1 MVSYLLDG
9 DDDRPKS
16 IVNAIHDLGIPPQ
29 YVQAV
34 YEPSKMQEEMILATM
49 MYPDHRVYVETYH
62 FTTPNTIPTDRLYDA
77 VHALARRHAVLRSI
91 YCWNDNADHMES
103 SLTSIAVL
111 DADYVGRQ
119 ARLFWEYSSSDSR
132 FRPAPV
138 RFHIVGYRKDIAEER
153 WQGEMPWKISV
164 VHLPHGQ
171 GSILSLSY
179 HHALMDGTTACR
191 FLHSIHK
198 ELTSPGSATTESN
211 FFVTRKELE
220 SRSSPQVQLELHKKL
235 SPTKPNLRALGGS
248 VSRARAGQGELT
260 RSVRTDIPLR
270 AGSAAVPAWMARL
283 ALAITLC
290 TLQGTKETVF
300 QEITS
305 GRGVMS
311 EELQRTFGL
320 MIVPQIR
327 WVNFASNPSLSQVSK
342 YLRSSND
349 INHAFSMGQ
358 LRSLFPGLT
367 RHLEV
372 CFTCQTDDS
381 YPYNGVGDWEWSG
394 REIKYDIPIT
404 VELLP
409 PKQGTFDISTV
420 YDREKFTAETIQTLH
435 ELFCASLDWVQD
447 YRAQLEDYDL
457 AHAVDCIRAGNKT
470 LDSYIGS
477 TSTDVFETQEEYWTR
492 ELGSSKPAEFHCD
505 RSRPEIPSGKMGVLE
520 TQVKGALHHALQ
532 HFSKNF
538 QTTPFISLLAA
549 FRAAHYRMTGTD
561 DATIGAFG
569 PFSNVQCMRVHVEE
583 ESTFAQLVK
592 HIKSKVAAALAHE
605 EVPLETIV
613 PRLQP
618 AVVKCHNPLIQT
630 LFAVHTAGFDDNPL
644 KVIHAGNENAKYAT
658 NFDIEVHL
666 YQSNEGLEGEIVYA
680 ADLFHP
686 RTIET
691 VNSVFLEILER
702 GMDSSGTRIEDIALS
717 NGHSSLYDMGLMKP
731 HRTDYPRDSTIIDVF
746 SEQVVKNPH
755 AVAVKDASGQ
765 LTYSELDQR
774 SDELA
779 RWFHSRGYAPETFIA
794 VLAQRS
800 CQTIISFFG
809 ILKANLAY
817 LPLDLKFPAERV
829 KTILSSVEGPILVLT
844 GQDVQCPDIALE
856 NLELV
861 SIQHALDAGSRMGS
875 FDIAANRPTAHSL
888 AEVIYTSGSTGR
900 PKGVLVEHR
909 CIVSCVKNSN
919 IVREQVLSSSFAHIS
934 SIAFDSSTW
943 EIYGPLLN
951 GGRVVCIDQMSALNY
966 GVIQDIFSR
975 EKIRSAFITPALLK
989 QYLVEAPSALAE
1001 LHTLCVGGERSDP
1014 DDMYKAL
1021 SLVQDEVIHVYG
1033 PTENTIYSTAYPLR
1047 KGAVRDEY
1055 SKYTS
1060 DRGVPIGRAAR
1071 NSGAYIVDRQKR
1083 IVPLGVMGELVVVGD
1098 GLARGYT
1105 DPVKTRENFVMIE
1118 INGEQVRA
1126 YCTGDRVR
1134 YRPADGQIE
1143 YCGRMDYQIK
1153 IRGFRVELG
1162 EIEHAL
1168 LSSGLVDEAAVIMRK
1183 PEGQEAQ
1190 LLGFVTEKNVVD
1202 VSHHKCA
1209 NGEREQEQE
1218 EGWKEIFTSTTYNT
1232 AIETHQ
1238 AGSDFTGWKSMYDG
1252 KDIDKTDMN
1261 EWLDDT
1267 MATIRNGL
1275 PSGNVLEIGTGS
1287 GMILFNLTEGL
1298 ERYVGLDPVPSIVD
1312 FVQNAVAQIVPELA
1326 DRIEVHVGMATDLD
1340 KLEGTRIQP
1349 DLVVVNS
1356 VAQYFPSADYTL
1368 QVLQGL
1374 LGASKSKTICFGD
1387 MRSWALYD
1395 QFQVTKAL
1403 YNEGNKASK
1412 SAMRQSIEE
1421 SMGNETEFL
1430 ADPAFFTSLSDRFPG
1445 LIRHVE
1451 IIPKRMRATNE
1462 LSCYRF
1468 AAVIHTVHQHRH
1480 LPVHEVGKDQ
1490 WIDFAL
1496 NGLTHGALRDI
1507 LRNSPNTSVVA
1518 IANIPHSKTILERH
1532 IANSMSSYDDIADSD
1547 SEWISLL
1554 RQEANKCPSLSA
1566 LELVELG
1573 RQTGFRVEVSWA
1585 RQFSQKG
1592 GLDAVFHDIQPAHG
1606 MERTM
1611 FRFPT
1616 DHESRPSHGFTSSPM
1631 EKKCSP
1637 NLDKVLRA
1645 TLQRQLPSYM
1655 VPAVIKVLDEL
1666 PINNCGKVDRRA
1678 LSDMADAGQVE
1689 PVKDD
1694 TGYVAARNEWE
1705 RAICEEFT
1713 NVLGTRVGIEHN
1725 FFDLGGHSLLATR
1738 ATSKIVRR
1746 LACTINVKD
1755 LFDCPTPEAL
1765 ARRICSND
1773 NSLLHDD
1780 DGEDGPSHDDIPQ
1793 QLEVVGWR
1801 EVAKAVGLSTEDVV
1815 DVMPC
1820 TPFQEGVLST
1830 DMALEGASVY
1840 RSKLKIEFSADLN
1853 VDTLQSAWRATV
1865 EQEDMLRTAFLP
1877 VTKPLRQNGI
1887 CGSAFLQAIF
1897 NINSPEVRRASSLHG
1912 VTSSTTV
1919 DLGIGHIPVSFGIIE
1934 GQSSEEWSLELTIH
1948 HALQDGSYICFVLD
1962 RLSRN
1967 YHQASNGKHAEV
1979 FEQQRHIPFSTFVR
1993 DLQDTDPHENSSF
2006 WKTYLHGAPV
2016 VTWPVASGLS
2026 GPLESNRMPEI
2037 KKVEWKNNARN
2048 ISKKLHNT
2056 AAGIARAAVA
2066 LTIATH
2072 SDSDDVVLGEVS
2084 SGRSHD
2090 GFIAGPC
2097 IATHPVRI
2105 QLSDSNNKRISLE
2118 KLLTRARNSY
2128 LDTIPYQQS
2137 GLLPIRKVTQNP
2149 EISPFQV
2156 LFVCQQLDK
2165 KSDSLFKFTPV
2176 IGSSGQLDFP
2186 LIFEVACNDTTGHL
2200 EIQCVFDPVLV
2211 PSTDVGW
2218 ILQHAVGAL
2227 DMMADGV
2234 TSGLGIESKLPTTR
2248 KEQEVLQE
2256 FANGWGDAEGM
2267 NTVDEII
2274 HQRAIKMPE
2283 RIALQ
2288 FENKEYL
2295 TYWQLDTMST
2305 RIATGIRRLLD
2316 GQVTHSSSQP
2326 LIPIF
2331 FKKSVN
2337 MVVSILAVLKAGA
2350 AFVPLNV
2357 DNPVKRLEAIFAATK
2372 PKVLI
2377 WDGIHG
2383 GEKLNTLS
2391 NSTGAYLYT
2400 RNDLEQISESLHNLR
2415 PSSLDALAYI
2425 VFTSGSTGTPKGV
2438 LVEHRSLAAF
2448 ALSNEGSNDCSWTSN
2463 RLAWL
2468 EYTFDAAIGDIFST
2482 LCKGGRLSLVGRENL
2497 FSRLTGWLDD
2507 LYITHLALTPTM
2519 GTLLTKDLHDS
2530 QRLAFLNTMIFGGE
2544 PFQPNFLRHAP
2555 KDLTIWN
2562 GYGPSETTIEVSACL
2577 LQERG
2582 VNTSGEPAFVP
2593 IGKPTRGCQIH
2604 ILRPGTDE
2612 QVHVGGVGEMC
2623 ISGPQ
2628 LARGY
2633 IGHSGSSSNPFQQHG
2648 KNRIY
2653 RTGDLGRLHGDGL
2666 LEYLGRIDSQV
2677 KLRGLRIDLHELSSV
2692 ALSHPL
2698 INACAVTKVDRN
2710 GRETLIAFVET
2721 DQEASF
2727 NEIPFAKVVRN
2738 HIAQHVPSYMIPDHY
2753 CIQTD
2758 PLPRTASGK
2767 MDMKAIRQMGEE
2779 KYGSCIE
2786 SARNKPDILICA
2798 EPGTLEAKISSLW
2811 SQALGVEDD
2820 LDITT
2825 PFVHMGGDSLS
2836 AIILLALLRQN
2847 DIHLSMK
2854 DLSQSSTIQMQA
2866 ARIRDTKTS
2875 NDEGVPDHLHV
2886 HRRQHSKGTIVLI
2899 HPFLAQSTILEPLV
2913 PLLDDRLDVIL
2924 IDDPFFGKPECP
2936 RTITEW
2942 AHSYLNDIK
2951 TLVDPIEPVYLAGYS
2966 IGGQIAFE
2974 MALLWED
2981 SYKRQPDSVILL
2993 DPGSYGPESPSM
3005 DDSHQ
3010 REAAIRNSL
3019 GMLGLEAENLTL
3031 FEQHYDRLATT
3042 VRKTRKPPLYQGLCL
3057 YLTLPERLQDGIA
3070 EWWQSR
3076 CVDLS
3081 THIVP
3086 CDNHF
3091 KLLNED
3097 HIHLVSHFINTHCQM
3112 SMSSSP
3118 SVSPSEQGSS
3128 SSETSVEKFDKE
3140 VDYLALCAQGGKL
3153 AEKSSLEAF

>member
-9 DDDRPKS
+9 DDARPKS
-16 IVNAIHDLGIPPQ
+16 IITAVHDVGIPPK

-34 YEPSKMQEEMILATM
+34 YEPSQMQEEMILITM
-49 MYPDHRVYVETYH
+49 MYPDHRAYVEAYH

-77 VHALARRHAVLRSI
+77 VHTLARRHAVLRSI
-91 YCWNDNADHMES
+91 YCWNDTVDHIQS
-103 SLTSIAVL
+103 SLACIAVL

-119 ARLFWEYSSSDSR
+119 ARLVWEYSSSDPG
-132 FRPAPV
+132 FRPGPA
-138 RFHIVGYRKDIAEER
+138 RFHIVGYKKDTTEEQWR
-153 WQGEMPWKISV
+153 GEMPWKISV

-171 GSILSLSY
+171 GSILTLSF

-191 FLHSIHK
+191 FLHSIHE
-198 ELTSPGSATTESN
+198 ELGSPGSTITESN
-211 FFVTRKELE
+211 FFVARKELE
-220 SRSSPQVQLELHKKL
+220 SRRSPQVQLELREKFSAAKPKL
-235 SPTKPNLRALGGS
+235 ASFGES
-248 VSRARAGQGELT
+248 VPGAQAGQGELT
-260 RSVRTDIPLR
+260 RTVRTDIPIR
-270 AGSAAVPAWMARL
+270 AGSAAIPAWMARL
-283 ALAITLC
+283 ALAMTLC
-290 TLQGTKETVF
+290 AFQGTKETVF
-300 QEITS
+300 HEITS
-305 GRGVMS
+305 GRGLMS
-311 EELQRTFGL
+311 PALQKTFGL

-327 WVNFASNPSLSQVSK
+327 WVNFTSNPSLLRVSQF
-342 YLRSSND
+342 LRSSND
-349 INHAFSMGQ
+349 PNHAFSTGQ
-358 LRSLFPGLT
+358 LRSLFPDLT

-372 CFTCQTDDS
+372 CLTCHTDQS
-381 YPYNGVGDWEWSG
+381 YPYNGVGDWTWSG
-394 REIKYDIPIT
+394 REINWDIPLT
-404 VELLP
+404 FELLP
-409 PKQGTFDISTV
+409 PREGAFDVSIL
-420 YDREKFTAETIQTLH
+420 YDRQKFRIETIQVMQ
-435 ELFCASLDWVQD
+435 ELFCASLGWVQD
-447 YRAQLEDYDL
+447 MRAQLQDYDL
-457 AHAVDCIRAGNKT
+457 AHALDGIRAGNKT

-477 TSTDVFETQEEYWTR
+477 IQAQVPTQVSEETHEEYWAR
-492 ELGSSKPAEFHCD
+492 ELENSKPAEFIYD
-505 RSRPEIPSGKMGVLE
+505 KSRPDVPSGKADVLKM
-520 TQVKGALHHALQ
+520 QIKGALYRALRE
-532 HFSKNF
+532 FSKQS
-538 QTTPFISLLAA
+538 QTTPFIALLAA

-561 DATIGAFG
+561 DATIGTLG
-569 PFSNVQCMRVHVEE
+569 PFANMQCLRIHVEGE
-583 ESTFAQLVK
+583 GTFAQLVE
-592 HIKSKVAAALAHE
+592 HIKNKLAATVTHE
-605 EVPLETIV
+605 EVPFETMV
-613 PRLQP
+613 SKLQ
-618 AVVKCHNPLIQT
+618 AAGIKSQTPLIQT
-630 LFAVHTAGFDDNPL
+630 IFAVHPKRLEKVNGAYAATFDME
-644 KVIHAGNENAKYAT
+644 A
-658 NFDIEVHL
+658 HL
-666 YQSNEGLEGEIVYA
+666 YQDNEGLEGEILYSTDV
-680 ADLFHP
+680 FHP
-686 RTIET
+686 RTIKT
-691 VNSVFLEILER
+691 VISVFLEILER
-702 GMDSSGTRIEDIALS
+702 GLSSPGTQIEDIALS
-717 NGHSSLYDMGLMKP
+717 NGQSSLHDMGLMKP
-731 HRTDYPRDSTIIDVF
+731 HRTDYPRDSSIIDVF
-746 SEQVVKNPH
+746 SQQVAKSAH
-755 AVAVKDASGQ
+755 AVAVKDASGE
-765 LTYSELDQR
+765 LTYSELDQK

-779 RWFHSRGYAPETFIA
+779 RWFHGRGYAPETFIA

-800 CQTIISFFG
+800 CQTIVAFLG

-829 KTILSSVEGPILVLT
+829 NAILSSVEGPILVLT
-844 GQDVQCPDIALE
+844 GQDVQPPELALE
-856 NLELV
+856 NLEFV
-861 SIQHALDAGSRMGS
+861 PIQHALDAGSRMEC
-875 FDIAANRPTAHSL
+875 FNTAANRPTAHSL
-888 AEVIYTSGSTGR
+888 AEVIFTSGSTGR
-900 PKGVLVEHR
+900 PKGVLIEHR
-909 CIVSCVKNSN
+909 GIISCVKNSN
-919 IVREQVLSSSFAHIS
+919 VVREQVLSGSFSHIS

-943 EIYGPLLN
+943 EIYAPLLN
-951 GGRVVCIDQMSALNY
+951 GGRLVCIDQMSALDY
-966 GVIQDIFSR
+966 GAIQDIFSR

-989 QYLVEAPSALAE
+989 QYLAEAPSALAE
-1001 LHTLCVGGERSDP
+1001 LHTLCAGGDKSDP
-1014 DDMYKAL
+1014 EDMYKAL

-1033 PTENTIYSTAYPLR
+1033 PTENTIYSTSYPLR

-1055 SKYTS
+1055 SNYTG
-1060 DRGVPIGRAAR
+1060 DRGVPIGRAVR
-1071 NSGAYIVDRQKR
+1071 NSGAYIVDRQR
-1083 IVPLGVMGELVVVGD
+1083 RTVPLGVMGELVVTGD

-1105 DPVKTRENFVMIE
+1105 DPIKTRENFIMIE

-1134 YRPADGQIE
+1134 CRPADGQIE

-1168 LSSGLVDEAAVIMRK
+1168 LGSGLLDEAAVIMRK

-1190 LLGFVTEKNVVD
+1190 LLSFVTEKKDVVD
-1202 VSHHKCA
+1202 AS
-1209 NGEREQEQE
+1209 NGEGIEGEQEQE

-1232 AIETHQ
+1232 AIDTHQ
-1238 AGSDFTGWKSMYDG
+1238 AGRDFTGWNSMYDG
-1252 KDIDKTDMN
+1252 KDIDKGDMN

-1275 PSGNVLEIGTGS
+1275 PFGNVLEIGTGS

-1312 FVQNAVAQIVPELA
+1312 FVQKAVAQTVPDLK

-1340 KLEGTRIQP
+1340 KLKGTSIQP
-1349 DLVVVNS
+1349 DMVVVNS

-1374 LGASKSKTICFGD
+1374 LGASKSKTIYFGD

-1403 YNEGNKASK
+1403 YNVHDNASK
-1412 SAMRQSIEE
+1412 SSIRQSIAE
-1421 SMGNETEFL
+1421 SANNETEFL
-1430 ADPAFFTSLSDRFPG
+1430 ADPAFFTSLPDRFPG

-1480 LPVHEVGKDQ
+1480 LPVHEVEKDQ

-1496 NGLTHGALRDI
+1496 NGLTRQALRDI
-1507 LRNSPNTSVVA
+1507 LQHSSDTSVVA
-1518 IANIPHSKTILERH
+1518 VANIPYSKTILERH
-1532 IANSMSSYDDIADSD
+1532 VADALSSDDDIDPD
-1547 SEWISLL
+1547 WISVL
-1554 RQEANKCPSLSA
+1554 RQKANQCPSLSA
-1566 LELVELG
+1566 FELVELG

-1592 GLDAVFHDIQPAHG
+1592 GLDAIFHNIQPAHG

-1616 DHESRPSHGFTSSPM
+1616 DYEGRPSHGFTSTPM
-1631 EKKCSP
+1631 LKKSGP
-1637 NLDKVLRA
+1637 GLDKILRA
-1645 TLQRQLPSYM
+1645 TLQKQLPSYM

-1666 PINNCGKVDRRA
+1666 PINNSGKVDRRA
-1678 LSDMADAGQVE
+1678 LSDMADASHME
-1689 PVKDD
+1689 PVEAE
-1694 TGYVAARNEWE
+1694 TGYVAPRNDWE

-1713 NVLGTRVGIEHN
+1713 NVLGAQVGIEHN

-1746 LACTINVKD
+1746 LACAITVKD

-1765 ARRICSND
+1765 VRRICSND
-1773 NSLLHDD
+1773 DGPLHED
-1780 DGEDGPSHDDIPQ
+1780 DGEDGLSQDDIPQ
-1793 QLEVVGWR
+1793 ELEVVGWH
-1801 EVAKAVGLSTEDVV
+1801 EAVQAVGLSTKDVV

-1840 RSKLKIEFSADLN
+1840 RSKMKIEFNADLDLN
-1853 VDTLQSAWRATV
+1853 VNTLQSAWRATV

-1877 VTKPLRQNGI
+1877 VTKPLGQNGI
-1887 CGSAFLQAIF
+1887 CGSAFLQAIL
-1897 NINSPEVRRASSLHG
+1897 NNDSPEVRRASSLHRIA
-1912 VTSSTTV
+1912 SSTTV
-1919 DLGIGHIPVSFGIIE
+1919 DLGVGHIPVSFGIIE

-1948 HALQDGSYICFVLD
+1948 HALQDGSYISSVLD

-1967 YHQASNGKHAEV
+1967 YHQASNGKHAEIS
-1979 FEQQRHIPFSTFVR
+1979 EQQHHIPFSTFVR
-1993 DLQDTDPHENSSF
+1993 DLQNTDPQNNSSF
-2006 WKTYLHGAPV
+2006 WKTYLRGAPG
-2016 VTWPVASGLS
+2016 VTWPVAGGLN
-2026 GPLESNRMPEI
+2026 GPLESNRLPEI
-2037 KKVEWKNNARN
+2037 KKVEWKNNART
-2048 ISKKLHNT
+2048 ISKELHNT
-2056 AAGIARAAVA
+2056 PAGIARAAVA

-2084 SGRSHD
+2084 SGRAHD

-2105 QLSDSNNKRISLE
+2105 QLSDNTNRRISLE
-2118 KLLTRARNSY
+2118 KLLARARNSY

-2149 EISPFQV
+2149 DISPFQV
-2156 LFVCQQLDK
+2156 LFVSQQLEK
-2165 KSDSLFKFTPV
+2165 RTDSLFNFTPV
-2176 IGSSGQLDFP
+2176 IDSSGQLDFP
-2186 LIFEVACNDTTGHL
+2186 LVFEVACNDTTGHL
-2200 EIQCVFDPVLV
+2200 EIQCVFDPALV
-2211 PSTDVGW
+2211 PSTDVDW
-2218 ILQHAVGAL
+2218 ILQHVVGAL
-2227 DMMADGV
+2227 DMVADGV
-2234 TSGLGIESKLPTTR
+2234 TSGLGLESRLPTTP
-2248 KEQEVLQE
+2248 KEQETLQD

-2274 HQRAIKMPE
+2274 HQRASKMPE

-2288 FENKEYL
+2288 FEGKEYL
-2295 TYWQLDTMST
+2295 TYRQLDTMST
-2305 RIATGIRRLLD
+2305 RMATGIRRLLD

-2331 FKKSVN
+2331 FKKSIN

-2350 AFVPLNV
+2350 AFIPLNI
-2357 DNPVKRLEAIFAATK
+2357 DDPVKRLEAIFAATK
-2372 PKVLI
+2372 PRVLI

-2383 GEKLNTLS
+2383 NEKLEALS
-2391 NSTGAYLYT
+2391 HSTGASLHT
-2400 RNDLEQISESLHNLR
+2400 RKELEQISEPVYKPKR
-2415 PSSLDALAYI
+2415 SSLDALAYV

-2448 ALSNEGSNDCSWTSN
+2448 TLSDEGSNDCPWTSN

-2468 EYTFDAAIGDIFST
+2468 EYTFDAAIGDIFAT

-2507 LYITHLALTPTM
+2507 LCITHLALTPTM
-2519 GTLLTKDLHDS
+2519 GTLLTNDLHDGE
-2530 QRLAFLNTMIFGGE
+2530 RLAFLNTMIFGGE
-2544 PFQPNFLRHAP
+2544 PFQPSFLRHAP
-2555 KDLTIWN
+2555 KELTIWN

-2577 LQERG
+2577 LQQRG
-2582 VNTSGEPAFVP
+2582 VSAAGEPAFVP

-2604 ILRPGTDE
+2604 IVRPGTDE
-2612 QVHVGGVGEMC
+2612 QVHVGAVGEIC

-2633 IGHSGSSSNPFQQHG
+2633 IGHSESLSNPFQQRG
-2648 KNRIY
+2648 ENRIY

-2692 ALSHPL
+2692 AQSHPL

-2710 GRETLIAFVET
+2710 GRETLIAFVEA
-2721 DQEASF
+2721 DREASF
-2727 NEIPFAKVVRN
+2727 NESPFAKVVRN

-2767 MDMKAIRQMGEE
+2767 MDMKAIRKMGEE

-2786 SARNKPDILICA
+2786 NARNEPDILIHA
-2798 EPGTLEAKISSLW
+2798 QPGTLEAKISSLW
-2811 SQALGVEDD
+2811 SQALGVEHD

-2825 PFVHMGGDSLS
+2825 PFAHMGGDSLR

-2866 ARIRDTKTS
+2866 TRIRDTKPS

-2899 HPFLAQSTILEPLV
+2899 HPFLAQSAILEPLV

-2942 AHSYLNDIK
+2942 ASSYLKDIK
-2951 TLVDPIEPVYLAGYS
+2951 PLVDPIEPVYLAGYS

-2974 MALLWED
+2974 MALLWEEL
-2981 SYKRQPDSVILL
+2981 YKRQPDSVILL

-3010 REAAIRNSL
+3010 RETAIRSSL
-3019 GMLGLEAENLTL
+3019 GMLGLEADNLTL

-3042 VRKTRKPPLYQGLCL
+3042 VRETRQPPVYQGPCL
-3057 YLTLPERLQDGIA
+3057 YLTLPERLQDGIS

-3140 VDYLALCAQGGKL
+3140 VDYLAPHAQGVRL
-3153 AEKSSLEAF
+3153 ADKSSLEAF

>member
-9 DDDRPKS
+9 DNARPKN
-16 IVNAIHDLGIPPQ
+16 IFNAVRDVGIPPR
-29 YVQAV
+29 YVHAV

-49 MYPDHRVYVETYH
+49 MYPDHRAYVETYH

-77 VHALARRHAVLRSI
+77 VHTLARRHAVLRSI
-91 YCWNDNADHMES
+91 YCWNDTADHMES
-103 SLTSIAVL
+103 SLVSIAVL

-119 ARLFWEYSSSDSR
+119 ACLVSEYSSSDSS
-132 FRPAPV
+132 FRPGPV
-138 RFHIVGYRKDIAEER
+138 RFHIVGYKKDITEEQWR
-153 WQGEMPWKISV
+153 GEMPWKISV
-164 VHLPHGQ
+164 AHLPHGQ
-171 GSILSLSY
+171 GSILTLSF

-191 FLHSIHK
+191 FLHNMYE
-198 ELTSPGSATTESN
+198 ELTSPGSASTESN
-211 FFVTRKELE
+211 FFFVRKELE
-220 SRSSPQVQLELHKKL
+220 SRRSPQVQLELREKFSAAKPKL
-235 SPTKPNLRALGGS
+235 AAFGEPVPGAQ
-248 VSRARAGQGELT
+248 AGQGELT
-260 RSVRTDIPLR
+260 RSVRTDIPIR
-270 AGSAAVPAWMARL
+270 AGSAAIPAWMARL

-290 TLQGTKETVF
+290 AFQGTRETVF
-300 QEITS
+300 HEITS
-305 GRGVMS
+305 GRGLMS
-311 EELQRTFGL
+311 PALQKAFGL

-327 WVNFASNPSLSQVSK
+327 WVNFTSNPSLLRVSQA
-342 YLRSSND
+342 LRSSND
-349 INHAFSMGQ
+349 TNHAFSTGQ
-358 LRSLFPGLT
+358 LRSLFPTLT

-372 CFTCQTDDS
+372 CLTCHTDQS
-381 YPYNGVGDWEWSG
+381 YPYHGVGDWAWSG
-394 REIKYDIPIT
+394 REINWDIPLT
-404 VELLP
+404 FELLP
-409 PKQGTFDISTV
+409 PKEDGFDVSIL
-420 YDREKFTAETIQTLH
+420 YDRQKFRVETIQSMQ
-435 ELFCASLDWVQD
+435 ELFCASLGWVQD
-447 YRAQLEDYDL
+447 MRTQLQDYDL
-457 AHAVDCIRAGNKT
+457 AHAVDGIRAGNKT
-470 LDSYIGS
+470 LDNYIGS
-477 TSTDVFETQEEYWTR
+477 IQAQVLPHVSEETHEEYWTR
-492 ELGSSKPAEFHCD
+492 ELEGSKPVEFHHD
-505 RSRPEIPSGKMGVLE
+505 KSRPEVPSGKVDVL
-520 TQVKGALHHALQ
+520 TMQIKGALYHALQ
-532 HFSKNF
+532 KFSQKS
-538 QTTPFISLLAA
+538 QTTPFITLLAA

-561 DATIGAFG
+561 DATLGTLG
-569 PFSNVQCMRVHVEE
+569 PFANMQCLRIHVEDGG
-583 ESTFAQLVK
+583 TFAQLVE
-592 HIKSKVAAALAHE
+592 HIKRKLAATLAHE
-605 EVPLETIV
+605 EVPFETIV
-613 PRLQP
+613 SKLQP
-618 AVVKCHNPLIQT
+618 TGIKSQTPLTQT
-630 LFAVHTAGFDDNPL
+630 IFAVHPERLEKINGAHATTFDM
-644 KVIHAGNENAKYAT
+644 KA
-658 NFDIEVHL
+658 HL
-666 YQSNEGLEGEIVYA
+666 YQDNEGLEGEIVYA
-680 ADLFHP
+680 TDVFHS
-686 RTIET
+686 RTIQA
-691 VNSVFLEILER
+691 VISVFLGILER
-702 GMDSSGTRIEDIALS
+702 GLHSPGTQIEDIGLS
-717 NGHSSLYDMGLMKP
+717 NGQSSLHDMGLMKP
-731 HRTDYPRDSTIIDVF
+731 HHTDYPRDSSIIDVF
-746 SEQVVKNPH
+746 SQQVAKNAH

-765 LTYSELDQR
+765 LTYSELDQK

-794 VLAQRS
+794 VFAQRS
-800 CQTIISFFG
+800 CQTIVAFFG

-817 LPLDLKFPAERV
+817 LPLDLRFPAERV

-844 GQDVQCPDIALE
+844 GQDVKRPEIALE
-856 NLELV
+856 NLEFV
-861 SIQHALDAGSRMGS
+861 PIQNALDAGSRMEF
-875 FDIAANRPTAHSL
+875 FDIAASRPTAHSL
-888 AEVIYTSGSTGR
+888 AEVIFTSGSTGR

-909 CIVSCVKNSN
+909 GIISCVKNSN
-919 IVREQVLSSSFAHIS
+919 IVREQVLSTSFAHIS

-951 GGRVVCIDQMSALNY
+951 GGRVVCIDQMSALDY
-966 GVIQDIFSR
+966 GAIQDIFSR

-1001 LHTLCVGGERSDP
+1001 LDTLCAGGERSDP
-1014 DDMYKAL
+1014 EDMYKAL
-1021 SLVQDEVIHVYG
+1021 SLVRDEVIHLYG

-1055 SKYTS
+1055 SKYTG

-1083 IVPLGVMGELVVVGD
+1083 TVPLGVMGELVVVGD

-1126 YCTGDRVR
+1126 YCTRDRVR

-1162 EIEHAL
+1162 EVEHAL
-1168 LSSGLVDEAAVIMRK
+1168 LGSGLLDEAAVIMRK

-1190 LLGFVTEKNVVD
+1190 LLGFVTDKKNPVD
-1202 VSHHKCA
+1202 ASHSQSID
-1209 NGEREQEQE
+1209 GEQEQE

-1238 AGSDFTGWKSMYDG
+1238 AGRDFTGWKSMYDG
-1252 KDIDKTDMN
+1252 KDINKGDMN

-1267 MATIRNGL
+1267 MATIRNGR

-1312 FVQNAVAQIVPELA
+1312 FVQKAVTQTVPELA

-1340 KLEGTRIQP
+1340 KLERTRIQP

-1368 QVLQGL
+1368 QVFQGL
-1374 LGASKSKTICFGD
+1374 LGASKSKTIYFGD

-1403 YNEGNKASK
+1403 YNVGDKASK
-1412 SAMRQSIEE
+1412 SSMRQSIAE
-1421 SMGNETEFL
+1421 SMSNETEFL
-1430 ADPAFFTSLSDRFPG
+1430 ADPAFFTSLPDRFPG
-1445 LIRHVE
+1445 LICHVE

-1480 LPVHEVGKDQ
+1480 LPVHEVERNQ
-1490 WIDFAL
+1490 WIDFSL
-1496 NGLTHGALRDI
+1496 NGLTHEALRDI
-1507 LRNSPNTSVVA
+1507 LQNSPDTSVVA

-1532 IANSMSSYDDIADSD
+1532 IADFLSSNDDITDSD
-1547 SEWISLL
+1547 SDWISLL
-1554 RQEANKCPSLSA
+1554 RQEANQCPSFSA
-1566 LELVELG
+1566 LDLVELG

-1592 GLDAVFHDIQPAHG
+1592 GLDAVFHNIQPADG

-1616 DHESRPSHGFTSSPM
+1616 DHEGRPSHGFTSTPM
-1631 EKKCSP
+1631 LKKSGP
-1637 NLDKVLRA
+1637 SLDKVLRA
-1645 TLQRQLPSYM
+1645 TLQKQLPSYM
-1655 VPAVIKVLDEL
+1655 VPAVIKVLDDL
-1666 PINNCGKVDRRA
+1666 PINNSGKIDRRA
-1678 LSDMADAGQVE
+1678 LSDMADAGQME
-1689 PVKDD
+1689 PVEMDMD
-1694 TGYVAARNEWE
+1694 YVAPRNDWE

-1713 NVLGTRVGIEHN
+1713 NVLGTQVGIEHN

-1765 ARRICSND
+1765 AQRIYSND
-1773 NSLLHDD
+1773 NGSIHDD
-1780 DGEDGPSHDDIPQ
+1780 DGEDGLSHDDIPP
-1793 QLEVVGWR
+1793 QLEVVGWH
-1801 EVAKAVGLSTEDVV
+1801 EAAQAVGLSTEDVV

-1840 RSKLKIEFSADLN
+1840 RSKMKIEFNMDLN

-1865 EQEDMLRTAFLP
+1865 EQEEMLRTAFLP
-1877 VTKPLRQNGI
+1877 VTKSLGQNGI
-1887 CGSAFLQAIF
+1887 CGSAFLQAIL
-1897 NINSPEVRRASSLHG
+1897 NNDSPEVRRASSLHRIPS
-1912 VTSSTTV
+1912 TTTV
-1919 DLGIGHIPVSFGIIE
+1919 DLGVGHIPVSLDIVE
-1934 GQSSEEWSLELTIH
+1934 GQSPEEWALELTIH
-1948 HALQDGSYICFVLD
+1948 HALQDGSYISSVLD

-1967 YHQASNGKHAEV
+1967 YDQASNGEHAEV
-1979 FEQQRHIPFSTFVR
+1979 LEQQRHIPFSTFVR
-1993 DLQDTDPHENSSF
+1993 DLQNTDPQNNSNF
-2006 WKTYLHGAPV
+2006 WRTYLHGAPG
-2016 VTWPVASGLS
+2016 VTWPVASGLN
-2026 GPLESNRMPEI
+2026 GPLESNRLPGF
-2037 KKVEWKNNARN
+2037 KKVEWKNNARI

-2056 AAGIARAAVA
+2056 PAGIARAAVA

-2105 QLSDSNNKRISLE
+2105 QLSDNNNRRISLE
-2118 KLLTRARNSY
+2118 RLLIRARNSY

-2149 EISPFQV
+2149 DISPFQV
-2156 LFVCQQLDK
+2156 LFVCQQLQIK
-2165 KSDSLFKFTPV
+2165 PDSLFKFTPV
-2176 IGSSGQLDFP
+2176 VDSSGQLDFP
-2186 LIFEVACNDTTGHL
+2186 LVLEVACDDTTGHL

-2211 PSTDVGW
+2211 PSTDVDW
-2218 ILQHAVGAL
+2218 ILQHVVDAL
-2227 DMMADGV
+2227 YMVADGV
-2234 TSGLGIESKLPTTR
+2234 TSGLGLESRLPTTP
-2248 KEQEVLQE
+2248 KEREMLQE
-2256 FANGWGDAEGM
+2256 FANGWGNAECM

-2274 HQRAIKMPE
+2274 HQRATKMPE

-2288 FENKEYL
+2288 FEGKEYL
-2295 TYWQLDTMST
+2295 TYRQLDTMST
-2305 RIATGIRRLLD
+2305 KMATGIRRLLE

-2331 FKKSVN
+2331 FKKSIN
-2337 MVVSILAVLKAGA
+2337 MVVSILAVFKAGA
-2350 AFVPLNV
+2350 AFIPLNI
-2357 DNPVKRLEAIFAATK
+2357 DDPVKRLEAIFAATK
-2372 PKVLI
+2372 PRVLI
-2377 WDGIHG
+2377 WDGTHG
-2383 GEKLNTLS
+2383 VGKLETLS
-2391 NSTGAYLYT
+2391 NFTGACLYT
-2400 RNDLEQISESLHNLR
+2400 REELEQIGEPAYKPKR
-2415 PSSLDALAYI
+2415 SSLDALAYI

-2448 ALSNEGSNDCSWTSN
+2448 TLSDEGSNDCSWTSN

-2497 FSRLTGWLDD
+2497 LSRLTGWLDD
-2507 LYITHLALTPTM
+2507 LYITHLALTPTL
-2519 GTLLTKDLHDS
+2519 GTLLTDDLHDS

-2544 PFQPNFLRHAP
+2544 PFQPNFLRHAL
-2555 KDLTIWN
+2555 KELTIWN

-2582 VNTSGEPAFVP
+2582 VSTASEPAFVP

-2612 QVHVGGVGEMC
+2612 QVHVGAVGEIC

-2633 IGHSGSSSNPFQQHG
+2633 IGHSESLSNSFQQCG
-2648 KNRIY
+2648 ENRIY

-2692 ALSHPL
+2692 AQNHPL

-2710 GRETLIAFVET
+2710 GRETLIAFVEA
-2721 DQEASF
+2721 DRKASF
-2727 NEIPFAKVVRN
+2727 NESPFAKIVRN

-2779 KYGSCIE
+2779 NYGSCIE
-2786 SARNKPDILICA
+2786 SARNDLDIPIRA
-2798 EPGTLEAKISSLW
+2798 EPGTLEAKIASLW
-2811 SQALGVEDD
+2811 SQALGVEHD

-2825 PFVHMGGDSLS
+2825 PFAHMGGDSLR

-2854 DLSQSSTIQMQA
+2854 DLSQSSTIQLQA
-2866 ARIRDTKTS
+2866 TRIRDTKPS

-2886 HRRQHSKGTIVLI
+2886 HRRQQSKGTIVLI
-2899 HPFLAQSTILEPLV
+2899 HPFLAQAAILEPLV

-2924 IDDPFFGKPECP
+2924 IDDPFFGKSECP

-2951 TLVDPIEPVYLAGYS
+2951 PLVDPIEPVYLAGYS

-2981 SYKRQPDSVILL
+2981 LYKRQPDSVILL

-3005 DDSHQ
+3005 DDENK
-3010 REAAIRNSL
+3010 RETAIRSSL
-3019 GMLGLEAENLTL
+3019 GMLGLEADNMTL

-3042 VRKTRKPPLYQGLCL
+3042 VRKTRQPPMYQGPCL
-3057 YLTLPERLQDGIA
+3057 YITLPERLQNGIA
-3070 EWWQSR
+3070 EWWQAR

-3091 KLLNED
+3091 KLLNEN

-3118 SVSPSEQGSS
+3118 SVSPSGQESS

-3140 VDYLALCAQGGKL
+3140 VDYLAPHAQAVGL
-3153 AEKSSLEAF
+3153 ADKSSLEAF